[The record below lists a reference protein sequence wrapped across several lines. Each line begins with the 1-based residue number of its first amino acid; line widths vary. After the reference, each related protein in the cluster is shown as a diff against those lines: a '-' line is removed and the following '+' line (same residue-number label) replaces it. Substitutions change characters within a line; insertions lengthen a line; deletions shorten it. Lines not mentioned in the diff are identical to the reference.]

1 MSNGIS
7 KATSLPAISVGFAI
21 SILVATWVA
30 GGRFEGMERAD
41 AQAMV
46 QLEDIRDRQGKYIG
60 QQGSLPLQIEELQDQ
75 VHLLERE
82 LALLKVRLEI
92 TSIYPLLVTVNTAF
106 SPSFT
111 SISPIL
117 YNIFLSGS

>member
-1 MSNGIS
+1 MANGVS

-46 QLEDIRDRQGKYIG
+46 EIEDIRYIG
-60 QQGSLPLQIEELQDQ
+60 QQGSLTLQIEELQDQ

-92 TSIYPLLVTVNTAF
+92 GNDE
-106 SPSFT
+106 
-111 SISPIL
+111 
-117 YNIFLSGS
+117 

>member
-1 MSNGIS
+1 MANGIS

-46 QLEDIRDRQGKYIG
+46 ELQDIRDRQGKYIG
-60 QQGSLPLQIEELQDQ
+60 QQGSLTIKLSELQDQ
-75 VHLLERE
+75 LIKLERE
-82 LALLKVRLEI
+82 LAVFQVRIELGG
-92 TSIYPLLVTVNTAF
+92 N
-106 SPSFT
+106 
-111 SISPIL
+111 
-117 YNIFLSGS
+117 

>member
-1 MSNGIS
+1 MANGIS

-30 GGRFEGMERAD
+30 GARFEGMERAD

-46 QLEDIRDRQGKYIG
+46 QIEDIRDRQSKYIG
-60 QQGSLPLQIEELQDQ
+60 QRGSLTLQIEELQDQ
-75 VHLLERE
+75 VRSLERE

-92 TSIYPLLVTVNTAF
+92 GNDE
-106 SPSFT
+106 
-111 SISPIL
+111 
-117 YNIFLSGS
+117 